1 MLCVRCTPV
10 ACTSVLCADSWLA
23 RFASGSP
30 FTAAR
35 LSFADSAG
43 LLQGSLTGGVW
54 GSFVALQAR
63 AQRPEPH
70 AFRQVVRIS
79 GGYTLGIG
87 SLLALY
93 NGASCAT
100 QQIRTSLISSGH
112 TRHAVASNA
121 AHHQEAAVDSLVG
134 GFVAGFVA
142 SIPMHYR
149 NAGAA
154 AVTPSA
160 TAVAAA
166 EPSAASMRP
175 SSLLRRVRWSGC
187 GRYGAAMAL
196 VGVLMH
202 EIAQPDG
209 VVLEK
214 PRSAGVAMHSSRSSF

>member
-1 MLCVRCTPV
+1 V
-10 ACTSVLCADSWLA
+10 
-23 RFASGSP
+23 
-30 FTAAR
+30 
-35 LSFADSAG
+35 SFADSAG
-43 LLQGSLTGGVW
+43 LLQGGLTGGVW

-63 AQRPEPH
+63 AQRAEPH
-70 AFRQVVRIS
+70 AFRQGVRIS

-100 QQIRTSLISSGH
+100 QQIRTSL
-112 TRHAVASNA
+112 TRDSHRRHSVASNA

-154 AVTPSA
+154 AVAPSA

-166 EPSAASMRP
+166 EPSAASAASMRP

-209 VVLEK
+209 VVLER
-214 PRSAGVAMHSSRSSF
+214 PRSAGVAMHHSSQSSF